1 MKLGTLYA
9 LHLNE
14 TLVGSS
20 AHLPCSGSKS
30 FFSFGMPK
38 NIIQRL
44 LFVFFT
50 DTFLHY
56 KFFIPFFVWILQFT
70 ITKMSLTDFGD
81 CKKCVKHRN
90 VHKFEKLRNLEKI
103 NTLDY
108 EIMRKKYF

>member
-1 MKLGTLYA
+1 MKPGTLYA

-14 TLVGSS
+14 THVGSS

-30 FFSFGMPK
+30 FFYLVCLK
-38 NIIQRL
+38 T
-44 LFVFFT
+44 LFSVCYLCFFN

-56 KFFIPFFVWILQFT
+56 QFFNPFLVWILQFT

-90 VHKFEKLRNLEKI
+90 VHKFEKLRNLEK
-103 NTLDY
+103 
-108 EIMRKKYF
+108 K